1 VVHQIKT
8 IKLVELNFIFKENA
22 LFERKSKAK
31 TNCSWPL
38 TLIMQKPD
46 HFRLLRHHYSESP
59 VIPRSNDIWYRC
71 VAHGFITFY
80 FLIFYRWSNCH
91 HFSSVVC
98 LSTFHILIFSSETT
112 EPIATKLWWNGPW
125 MAPFQNF
132 IQWSWLPTKMA
143 AKLKIEKRGDEIL
156 IVHCCFSIS
165 QNELKF

>member
-1 VVHQIKT
+1 MSNWISFLRKMHFLNESRKRKKT
-8 IKLVELNFIFKENA
+8 IFFL
-22 LFERKSKAK
+22 
-31 TNCSWPL
+31 PL
-38 TLIMQKPD
+38 ISIMWQKRD

-143 AKLKIEKRGDEIL
+143 AKLKIEKGGM
-156 IVHCCFSIS
+156 
-165 QNELKF
+165 KF